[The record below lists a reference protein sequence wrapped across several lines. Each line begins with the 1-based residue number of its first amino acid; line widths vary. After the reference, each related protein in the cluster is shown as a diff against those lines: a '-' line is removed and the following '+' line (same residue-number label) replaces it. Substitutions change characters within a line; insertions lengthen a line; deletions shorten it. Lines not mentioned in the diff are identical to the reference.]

1 MNFKGIQNFFY
12 LLDFYRH
19 EELEVTVRKEESV
32 RKLKKNLKLVMI
44 ALIVLGIEKFFDF
57 ILALAS
63 SSSFE
68 DLKNKTLS
76 CTC

>member
-1 MNFKGIQNFFY
+1 MNFKGNFFH
-12 LLDFYRH
+12 LDFFRH

-32 RKLKKNLKLVMI
+32 KKLKKNMKLLMI